1 MRKLRHK
8 NSIFLMSNELEQTI
22 IQLTTPLYALL
33 IGLEALL
40 SHRQHRDFYTW
51 RDTLTNFVLM
61 LLNGGI
67 DLAFRAVYVV
77 VLVWFYQFH
86 VTVIDNVYLYWFLL
100 FLAEDF
106 VFYVLHVVDHYCRL
120 FWAVHVTHHSSE
132 HFNLTTGFRS
142 SVFQPLYR
150 FVYFIPLVLFGF
162 KPADIVLMY
171 SITQTYGILVHTN
184 YLGKL
189 GWLGYV
195 FVTPSHHRVHHAS
208 NVAYL
213 DKNMGMCLIIWDR
226 LFGTFQ
232 EELDQEPVRYGLTKS
247 LEDTSLGNTIFHEW
261 KAIAKDL
268 GRNVGIGTK
277 LKYLLNP
284 PGWSHDG
291 STMTSNQLREVEEK
305 QKSSSSVTTL

>member
-1 MRKLRHK
+1 
-8 NSIFLMSNELEQTI
+8 MSNELEQTI

-67 DLAFRAVYVV
+67 DLVFRAVYVV

-150 FVYFIPLVLFGF
+150 FVYFVPLVLFGF

-268 GRNVGIGTK
+268 GRNVGITTK

>member
-1 MRKLRHK
+1 
-8 NSIFLMSNELEQTI
+8 MSNELEQTI

>member
-1 MRKLRHK
+1 
-8 NSIFLMSNELEQTI
+8 MSNELEQTI

-77 VLVWFYQFH
+77 VLVWFYQYH

-268 GRNVGIGTK
+268 GRNVGITTK

-291 STMTSNQLREVEEK
+291 STLTSNQLRELEEK

>member
-1 MRKLRHK
+1 
-8 NSIFLMSNELEQTI
+8 MSNELEQTI

-77 VLVWFYQFH
+77 VLVWFYQYH

-106 VFYVLHVVDHYCRL
+106 VFYILHVVDHYCRL

-268 GRNVGIGTK
+268 GRNVGITTK

-291 STMTSNQLREVEEK
+291 STLTSNQLRELEEK

>member
-1 MRKLRHK
+1 
-8 NSIFLMSNELEQTI
+8 MSNELEQTI

-77 VLVWFYQFH
+77 VLVWFYQYH